1 MKYNITTKNITKS
14 LDKGFIIDM
23 IKSLK
28 SKSYSFHILCSLT
41 VLAVPT
47 VIEEI
52 MSTLLQYVDTAMV
65 GNLGENA
72 TASVSVTTT
81 INWLVGSV
89 PSAIGIAAIA
99 LISRAVGK
107 KDCEESK
114 KASSQIFILSV
125 ISGALLTVLCLILSP
140 FIPVWM
146 GAEKEIQKTASLYF
160 AIISVPMIFRVINIV
175 MGACLRATKNTKTP
189 MIITLFENI
198 LNIVLNYILIY
209 KVGLGVIGAAIGS
222 AVSFAVSGA
231 AMYFAYRKNDFL
243 RYHLGS
249 LSFDSK
255 VLSECMKTAFPVLLT
270 HCASCMG
277 YVVFAGLVSSMGTT
291 VFAAHSI
298 AVSAEQIF
306 YIAGYGFRSA
316 TSTMI
321 GMSIGEKN
329 QRKFKAVQKT
339 SILITVLMMFI
350 SGTALYYTSF
360 AIMDLLTSSD
370 AVAVLGS
377 QMLKLVAFSEPFFGL
392 MIVLEGIYYGLSK
405 TKYVFIAET
414 ASMWLIRIVFT
425 FLCVKIFRLGL
436 YEVWLCMIADNIFK
450 AVLLAIPFVFKKVN
464 YPTKGEINNDN

>member
-1 MKYNITTKNITKS
+1 MLEK
-14 LDKGFIIDM
+14 
-23 IKSLK
+23 LK
-28 SKSYSFHILCSLT
+28 LKSYSFNILCSLT
-41 VLAVPT
+41 VLAIPT

-89 PSAIGIAAIA
+89 PSAIGIAAVA
-99 LISRAVGK
+99 LISRAVGE
-107 KDCEESK
+107 KDRGQSK
-114 KASSQIFILSV
+114 KASSQIFILSIASGV
-125 ISGALLTVLCLILSP
+125 ILTVLCLALSP
-140 FIPVWM
+140 FIPIWM

-160 AIISVPMIFRVINIV
+160 SIISVPMVFRVINIV

-189 MIITLFENI
+189 MIITLFENALNII
-198 LNIVLNYILIY
+198 LNYLLIY
-209 KVGLGVIGAAIGS
+209 KAGLGVIGAGIGS
-222 AVSFAVSGA
+222 AVSFTVSGA
-231 AMYFAYRKNDFL
+231 VMYIVYRKNDYL
-243 RYHLGS
+243 RFDFAS
-249 LSFDSK
+249 LAFDK
-255 VLSECMKTAFPVLLT
+255 NVLLQCVKTGLPVLLT

-291 VFAAHSI
+291 TFAAHSI

-321 GMSIGEKN
+321 GISIGEKN
-329 QRKFKAVQKT
+329 QQKFRAVQKT
-339 SILITVLMMFI
+339 SILITVSMMFL
-350 SGTALYYTSF
+350 SGAALYCTSF
-360 AIMDLLTSSD
+360 GIMNLLTSSEK
-370 AVAVLGS
+370 VAVLGS

-392 MIVLEGIYYGLSK
+392 MIVLEGIYYGLGK
-405 TKYVFIAET
+405 TKYVFITET

-425 FLCVKIFRLGL
+425 FVCVKILGCGL

-450 AVLLAIPFVFKKVN
+450 AVLLAIPFIFKRIKFPIDNPVG
-464 YPTKGEINNDN
+464 KGAENDNREQGV